1 MAVSSRPG
9 LSGPASVPLSPRTNR
24 LSSSMCLTLPRSCSM
39 SPSSSRYVPAIRGS
53 VCVCV
58 CEMLRSQAWVTGSSS
73 QPRPPPSHSA
83 WHKDA
88 FRAWMQAPAEW
99 GDPEAAQ
106 LPQVPDSF
114 ALWSF
119 DFYLILFVYMS
130 ASGQDF
136 VSLDLSLSI
145 TPASSERQY
154 S

>member
-1 MAVSSRPG
+1 
-9 LSGPASVPLSPRTNR
+9 
-24 LSSSMCLTLPRSCSM
+24 
-39 SPSSSRYVPAIRGS
+39 
-53 VCVCV
+53 
-58 CEMLRSQAWVTGSSS
+58 
-73 QPRPPPSHSA
+73 
-83 WHKDA
+83 
-88 FRAWMQAPAEW
+88 MQAPAEW
-99 GDPEAAQ
+99 GDPDAAL

-114 ALWSF
+114 TLWSF